1 MADNYKNNNFNN
13 NKDDIDEFFAK
24 FDQPSAPQQRR
35 PSNPAGNRNSSSPA
49 PRRSQP
55 QRPQGQRVQGQRPQS
70 QRPQGQRTTVHR
82 NQGNG
87 TASRNPGAARPAA
100 NQNSYNAQ
108 SSRASATNMRSGN
121 ARRSAN
127 PRQGTSH
134 NGRDKMTNNPHGKV
148 AVAACFLDLFGQLLA
163 AHRFEVFQF
172 LLHCLQASSG
182 HLDLLCHLEI
192 SLSIFW
198 GTAECHKT

>member
-24 FDQPSAPQQRR
+24 FDQPSAPQQGR
-35 PSNPAGNRNSSSPA
+35 PSNPAGNRKSSSPA

-87 TASRNPGAARPAA
+87 
-100 NQNSYNAQ
+100 
-108 SSRASATNMRSGN
+108 
-121 ARRSAN
+121 
-127 PRQGTSH
+127 
-134 NGRDKMTNNPHGKV
+134 
-148 AVAACFLDLFGQLLA
+148 L
-163 AHRFEVFQF
+163 E
-172 LLHCLQASSG
+172 LQ
-182 HLDLLCHLEI
+182 DLLQI
-192 SLSIFW
+192 R
-198 GTAECHKT
+198 TATMHSHPVRLQPT